1 MNKGAIIY
9 LILLLTIIFDQPHQI
24 SFATNGFDIVILSV
38 PHYYQVKWYFCGPAS
53 VQMVLHYISGVK
65 INQYVLANE
74 MHTSSS
80 SGGTYTNYMPKPFR
94 LRGYSAIE
102 IKPMNVDKL
111 KYYLSRNRP
120 VIILIWFDTRKKS
133 QHYVVVIGYDND
145 GIYIHDPWP
154 EKWGKA
160 KDRNL
165 GSFVHISYSMLLK
178 LWNCSYPFWGLV
190 VDKMLPT
197 ISFSFDSPIDTDI
210 KINVETSL
218 TKFQCKVR
226 RKSMLLIG
234 SRPGTH
240 RIIIDKYIDIGD
252 KSRLRFIKWSDGDK
266 KNVKTINLKDDYS
279 SIVLKATYFLQY
291 YLTVLSDYG
300 DVYGNGW
307 YDNGSTVEVGVS
319 KPIISLS
326 KDCRL
331 ILKGWSVNNSFI
343 EKSGSIIL
351 QISSPV
357 TVKAIWKKQYYVRID
372 SVYEVYGEGWY
383 EEGENIKIGV
393 LNSPIYI
400 SNDTR
405 VKFDAWIID
414 NQVVSRSLEY
424 QFNVNRPI
432 NIIAKW
438 SKEYYINIISKINI
452 PVEGCGWYK
461 HGAKATIK
469 ILSTKKDLIFYYYE
483 FAGWM
488 DENGTIVSTNPS
500 YTFSVTSPATYRVV
514 WILKYN
520 IVTMSL
526 ILAIIIIIITIILCH
541 RRREKIPP
549 PPPPL

>member
-1 MNKGAIIY
+1 
-9 LILLLTIIFDQPHQI
+9 
-24 SFATNGFDIVILSV
+24 
-38 PHYYQVKWYFCGPAS
+38 
-53 VQMVLHYISGVK
+53 
-65 INQYVLANE
+65 
-74 MHTSSS
+74 
-80 SGGTYTNYMPKPFR
+80 
-94 LRGYSAIE
+94 
-102 IKPMNVDKL
+102 
-111 KYYLSRNRP
+111 
-120 VIILIWFDTRKKS
+120 
-133 QHYVVVIGYDND
+133 
-145 GIYIHDPWP
+145 
-154 EKWGKA
+154 
-160 KDRNL
+160 
-165 GSFVHISYSMLLK
+165 MLLK

-197 ISFSFDSPIDTDI
+197 ISFSFDSPIDTNI

-383 EEGENIKIGV
+383 EEGENIKIRV